1 MSNSVG
7 VDGYLHIEG
16 FEKFDRE
23 AFDKKKIRAGM
34 RKAGRLVTSKAQMNL
49 ALARG
54 NAGYPRVRTGRLLRS
69 ITFKVS
75 RSGFMVKVA
84 PKKTSDMQAF
94 YPAYLHYGVK
104 QGSRIKGRPSGSR
117 RARGA
122 RADLVSARR
131 AGGWRI
137 DPRDNYMTDAL
148 QDSSA
153 GVQKILG
160 AAFADGLR

>member
-7 VDGYLHIEG
+7 AEGYLHVEG

-34 RKAGRLVTSKAQMNL
+34 RKAGRLVTKKAQMNL

-54 NAGYPRVRTGRLLRS
+54 DAGYPRVRTGRLLKS

-84 PKKTSDMQAF
+84 PAKTSDMQAF

-104 QGSRIKGRPSGSR
+104 QGSRVRGRPSLSR
-117 RARGA
+117 RARRA
-122 RADLVSARR
+122 RADLIAARR

-137 DPRDNYMTDAL
+137 NPRDNYITDAL

-153 GVQKILG
+153 GVQRILRT
-160 AAFADGLR
+160 AFADGLR

>member
-16 FEKFDRE
+16 FDKFDRE
-23 AFDKKKIRAGM
+23 AFDKTKIRAGM

-54 NAGYPRVRTGRLLRS
+54 NAGYPRVRTGRLLKS
-69 ITFKVS
+69 VTFKVS

-84 PKKTSDMQAF
+84 PTKTSDMQAF

-117 RARGA
+117 RARGT
-122 RADLVSARR
+122 RADLVAARR

>member
-7 VDGYLHIEG
+7 VDGYLHVEG

-23 AFDKKKIRAGM
+23 AFDKKKVRAGM
-34 RKAGRLVTSKAQMNL
+34 RKVGRLVTGKAQMNL

-54 NAGYPRVRTGRLLRS
+54 AAGYPHVRTGRLRDS
-69 ITFKVS
+69 VTFKLS

-84 PKKTSDMQAF
+84 PKKTGDMQAF

-104 QGSRIKGRPSGSR
+104 QGARIKGRPSGSR

-122 RADLVSARR
+122 RVDLVAARR

-137 DPRDNYMTDAL
+137 DPRDNYMVDAL
-148 QDSSA
+148 QDSA
-153 GVQKILG
+153 ADVQKILG

>member
-23 AFDKKKIRAGM
+23 AFDKKKVRAGM
-34 RKAGRLVTSKAQMNL
+34 RKVGRLVTGKAQMNL

-54 NAGYPRVRTGRLLRS
+54 NAGYPHVRTGRLRDS
-69 ITFKVS
+69 VTFRVS

-84 PKKTSDMQAF
+84 PKKTGDMQAF

-104 QGSRIKGRPSGSR
+104 QGGRVKGQSGGR
-117 RARGA
+117 RARGG
-122 RADLVSARR
+122 RADLVAARR

-137 DPRDNYMTDAL
+137 DPRDNYMADAL
-148 QDSSA
+148 QDSASD
-153 GVQKILG
+153 VQKILG